1 MSTKPPRTRKKKPA
15 DTAEPEA
22 NMTPFPPQEAPAEAP
37 VVETPEPPQQVWPP
51 ATEKRHLRCRLA
63 PNEATAYGREQ
74 SELIQQID
82 RLEDQKKASA
92 SEYKARIEEKSARAR
107 RLAGYITTGEEER
120 EIGCTWIY
128 EAAGFDTITGQA
140 IYHPE
145 KKILVRDDTKEVVEC
160 KDITSQERQM
170 ALPLDPEPTP
180 EVDPDDQ
187 YPGS

>member
-1 MSTKPPRTRKKKPA
+1 MKPPRTSKKKPT

-22 NMTPFPPQEAPAEAP
+22 NITPFPPQETG
-37 VVETPEPPQQVWPP
+37 VVTPEPPTPVWPTS
-51 ATEKRHLRCRLA
+51 TEKRYLRCRLA

-107 RLAGYITTGEEER
+107 RIAGYITTNEEER

-128 EAAGFDTITGQA
+128 EAAGFDTSTGHP
-140 IYHPE
+140 IFHPE
-145 KKILVRDDTKEVVEC
+145 KKILIRDDTKEVIEC

-170 ALPLDPEPTP
+170 ALPLEPEPTP

>member
-1 MSTKPPRTRKKKPA
+1 MDTPPKAKKKKSDSNIVALP
-15 DTAEPEA
+15 
-22 NMTPFPPQEAPAEAP
+22 PAEAP
-37 VVETPEPPQQVWPP
+37 VTTPEPPQPVWPP
-51 ATEKRHLRCRLA
+51 ATEKRYLRCRLA
-63 PNEATAYGREQ
+63 PSEATAYGREQ

-107 RLAGYITTGEEER
+107 RIAGYITTNEEER

-140 IYHPE
+140 IFHPE

-170 ALPLDPEPTP
+170 ALPLEPEPTP
-180 EVDPDDQ
+180 EVEDTVQ
-187 YPGS
+187 Y